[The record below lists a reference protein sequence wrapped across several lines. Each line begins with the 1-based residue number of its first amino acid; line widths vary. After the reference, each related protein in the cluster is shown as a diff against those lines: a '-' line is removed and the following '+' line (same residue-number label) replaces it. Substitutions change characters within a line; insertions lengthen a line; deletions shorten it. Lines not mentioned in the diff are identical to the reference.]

1 MFHGHSMCIL
11 DLLIALYLA
20 GYVAAMWLG
29 FAAKPARRTRIRLG
43 ATFAIMSAVLFTP
56 YMAPAADQKGLWLAL
71 TWASFGIA
79 LLGAVGLMVL
89 PEKVGREMDP
99 QLLKPRGTG
108 RERSIFLALR
118 ILGFI
123 IMMAGILVGTAHWS
137 FTGGVILMLGGM
149 GLLFGSSFVGYAYY
163 SRKYGPGREHR
174 DA

>member
-1 MFHGHSMCIL
+1 M
-11 DLLIALYLA
+11 
-20 GYVAAMWLG
+20 
-29 FAAKPARRTRIRLG
+29 
-43 ATFAIMSAVLFTP
+43 
-56 YMAPAADQKGLWLAL
+56 
-71 TWASFGIA
+71 
-79 LLGAVGLMVL
+79 
-89 PEKVGREMDP
+89 
-99 QLLKPRGTG
+99 LLKPRGTG
-108 RERSIFLALR
+108 RERRIFLALR